1 MEQVHLTN
9 FSIDYDDCSVS
20 FTFGNKYDEND
31 IKSLFDDVF
40 GSVKTSAA
48 AVKYLKNIVNDQR
61 SELDKQRDW
70 IDNDLTLTKNHFLT
84 SNNQSVIIDDS
95 GYWGRRQSTDADGN
109 LIFDTKGN
117 PIYDNEQLRIVNNTI
132 AITKDNWQRIATA
145 IGKIY
150 LYHDDATGEDVYEY
164 GVAGKLLLGDMIIGK
179 TLSLLGSPRADGTYA
194 ITLNENGLTIINDG
208 TSAGMTIQ
216 DAYGNKQLYAD
227 SNGNLHLSAA
237 IVANS
242 GNIAELTLSAG
253 AMFKVNGWAE
263 SGAYIGYSSGLNA
276 MYANAPG
283 RDIFLWVGEH
293 RGGDLEYNTPEG
305 FDNAWTEELSAW
317 DWKAVSPHWSMTVQD
332 SIKNSAPFYVTWD
345 GALHASNAYVKG
357 EITATSGN
365 VGGWDI
371 GNGFLRSTYDLNG
384 TKYVGMGLNDVTFA
398 FFAGASNP
406 VGSDGV
412 FRVGHDGSLYAE
424 NATIKGDIT
433 ATSGSVGGWI
443 IDSSRIYNYNADAGY
458 TFSLWNPG
466 IAGGAIISCDKDGVV
481 PFYVSRDGYLHAS
494 NADITGTINA
504 GSVLINGVKVGT
516 GQNTYFNDY
525 SSTGTMWGSVV
536 SGGAAIYL
544 YQTGITASGKTI
556 SLNAADG
563 GGLGGSGKWVYG
575 GGEIATKST
584 GSDVRIKHD
593 INSLSYKY
601 DQLFDLLH
609 PVSFIYNQDAYG
621 YGTSQ
626 RTHIGFI
633 ANEVK
638 KSMDEISLPT
648 KEFAGFVDR
657 SYNSIENDILALAYE
672 EFIALNTWQIQK
684 LKAQIKVLETRISL
698 LEN

>member
-1 MEQVHLTN
+1 MPGAIVYLETSDDQMEQVHLTN

-70 IDNDLTLTKNHFLT
+70 IDNALTLTKNHFLT

-216 DAYGNKQLYAD
+216 DAYGNKQFYAD

-263 SGAYIGYSSGLNA
+263 SGAYTGYSSGLNA

-317 DWKAVSPHWSMTVQD
+317 DWKAVSPSWNTTVQD

-345 GALHASNAYVKG
+345 GALHASNAY
-357 EITATSGN
+357 
-365 VGGWDI
+365 
-371 GNGFLRSTYDLNG
+371 
-384 TKYVGMGLNDVTFA
+384 
-398 FFAGASNP
+398 
-406 VGSDGV
+406 
-412 FRVGHDGSLYAE
+412 
-424 NATIKGDIT
+424 IKGNIT

-443 IDSSRIYNYNADAGY
+443 IDSSRIYNYNADTGY
-458 TFSLWNPG
+458 TFTLWNPG
-466 IAGGAIISCDKDGVV
+466 IAGGSIISCDKDGVV
-481 PFYVSRDGYLHAS
+481 PFYVSREGYLHAS

-504 GSVLINGVKVGT
+504 TSGSFKGTINA
-516 GQNTYFNDY
+516 
-525 SSTGTMWGSVV
+525 GSVV
-536 SGGAAIYL
+536 ALNIEGSGGAFKLGNLSLWNNSQGTVFYSPYSGGNNRAYL
-544 YQTGITASGKTI
+544 SLGYTTASLSMSRGVGVVIDANGSGTLHGTWAYANG
-556 SLNAADG
+556 SSGSLSDLNA
-563 GGLGGSGKWVYG
+563 K
-575 GGEIATKST
+575 T
-584 GSDVRIKHD
+584 D
-593 INSLSYKY
+593 ITTFTDNYDCLFDNLQPCLYKY
-601 DQLFDLLH
+601 K
-609 PVSFIYNQDAYG
+609 N
-621 YGTSQ
+621 GTSN
-626 RTHIGFI
+626 RKHFGLI
-633 ANEVK
+633 AQDTEKAILQSNLTQKDVAFV
-638 KSMDEISLPT
+638 MDIDYHDEQGNKLRN
-648 KEFAGFVDR
+648 KFLR
-657 SYNSIENDILALAYE
+657 YE
-672 EFIALNTWQIQK
+672 EFIALNIWQIQK
-684 LKAQIKVLETRISL
+684 LKHRIKELEKTIEGL
-698 LEN
+698 V